1 MCWVTEKEGKC
12 DVCVTLQFSRY
23 SYSYVCVC
31 TQMSLYANY
40 MYKGTYDYDKYFG
53 KLAANGGNYA
63 RLWLTDSAWDDLAV
77 EVGIANM
84 SLTNTW

>member
-1 MCWVTEKEGKC
+1 
-12 DVCVTLQFSRY
+12 
-23 SYSYVCVC
+23 
-31 TQMSLYANY
+31 
-40 MYKGTYDYDKYFG
+40 MYKGTYDYDNYFG

>member
-1 MCWVTEKEGKC
+1 MCSVFYNC
-12 DVCVTLQFSRY
+12 NVCLLKRLCMLTA
-23 SYSYVCVC
+23 CI
-31 TQMSLYANY
+31 
-40 MYKGTYDYDKYFG
+40 KGTYDYDNYFG

-77 EVGIANM
+77 EVDLANM